1 MQLPKVVNPP
11 APSEWKLTLIPV
23 AFPGRSDSHDEE
35 NGGEEGQDDSIEKLD
50 MTGSPGGQGKLEEE
64 CRGNEEDAAGEEDG
78 DLEEDKVAEKD
89 DEEDENDQEDDEEA
103 TLDLLAPVVT
113 NPNRRTA
120 NASPTKRTIANPA
133 LTKKASSPIVPKRK
147 TAHEKN
153 DSTDSGFKDIYPS
166 KRRK

>member
-1 MQLPKVVNPP
+1 MGSNVSSMQLTKVVNPP

-50 MTGSPGGQGKLEEE
+50 MTGSPGEQGKLEK
-64 CRGNEEDAAGEEDG
+64 DG
-78 DLEEDKVAEKD
+78 DLEEYKVAEED
-89 DEEDENDQEDDEEA
+89 DEENEDDQEDDEEA

-113 NPNRRTA
+113 KPNRRTA
-120 NASPTKRTIANPA
+120 TASPTKRTIANPA
-133 LTKKASSPIVPKRK
+133 LTKKASSPTVPKGKRAHKK
-147 TAHEKN
+147 T
-153 DSTDSGFKDIYPS
+153 DSTDSGFKDINPS